1 MPLDTSTLE
10 PITDKLSSLTFWERP
25 RSEHLAYFKHLRE
38 NEPVSWHGPP
48 DSLDPNLNNAMGFWS
63 VVRHPDIQEVS
74 RNPQIYSSAQG
85 IFVDDFPQLEQ
96 MLSFI
101 VTDAPR
107 HGQMRGIVS
116 AAFTP
121 RNIKKMADDL
131 HRIVREI
138 VDEAAGLGEGDLCKL
153 ITKETPGR
161 VFATFFGVTDRDQI
175 QYLMDAAEQFAC
187 WNDPEYA
194 HIGSPLQVFADASQ
208 KCAVFAIEQAALRR
222 ENPTDDLMSW
232 IAAASYEGQKMTIEE
247 LGVFFALL
255 TAAANDT
262 TRHSMAHVLA
272 LFAEH
277 PDQLEYVMDD
287 FDRRGDDA
295 INECLRLEPPLM
307 HFRRTVTS
315 DTELGGKLIR
325 AGEKVV
331 MWYISGN
338 RDGEVF
344 ERPDEFDVT
353 RPSKSNPHQA
363 FGGGGPHYCIGHMI
377 GRDMLKSQL
386 REVHTRMKDLKI
398 GERDFLLSNFM
409 NGVHRLPATWTP
421 EQR

>member
-1 MPLDTSTLE
+1 MATDSTTLT
-10 PITDKLSSLTFWERP
+10 PITDTLSSLKFWAQP
-25 RSEHLAYFKHLRE
+25 RAEHLAYFKHLRAE
-38 NEPVSWHGPP
+38 DPVSWHGPP

-63 VVRHPDIQEVS
+63 VVKHADIQEIS
-74 RNPQIYSSAQG
+74 RNPQVFSSAQG
-85 IFVDDFPQLEQ
+85 VFVDDFPQLEQ

-107 HGQMRGIVS
+107 HPQMRGIVS

-121 RNIKKMADDL
+121 KHLKKMEDDFE
-131 HRIVREI
+131 RIVRE
-138 VDEAAGLGEGDLCKL
+138 VVSAAASLGEGDMCKL
-153 ITKETPGR
+153 VTKEVPGR
-161 VFATFFGVTDRDQI
+161 VFATFFGVTERAQI
-175 QYLMDAAEQFAC
+175 EYLMDAAEQFAC

-208 KCAVFAIEQAALRR
+208 KCATFAIEQAAIRR
-222 ENPTDDLMSW
+222 ENPTEDLMSW
-232 IAAASYEGQKMTIEE
+232 VAAASYEGKKMTIEE

-272 LFAEH
+272 LFGDH
-277 PDQLEYVMDD
+277 PDQLDYVMED
-287 FDRRGDDA
+287 FDNRIDDA
-295 INECLRLEPPLM
+295 INECLRVEPPLM
-307 HFRRTVTS
+307 HFRRTATQDV
-315 DTELGGKLIR
+315 ELRGKTIR
-325 AGEKVV
+325 AGDKVV

-338 RDGEVF
+338 RDDEVF

-353 RPSKSNPHQA
+353 RPVKSTPIQS

-377 GRDMLKSQL
+377 GRSVIRLQL
-386 REVHTRMKDLKI
+386 REIHTRMKDLKL
-398 GERDFLLSNFM
+398 GEREYLLSNFM

-421 EQR
+421 A